1 MQAHHAEI
9 PDTSPDA
16 DNLNRSDMQS
26 KNDGEGADSLTD
38 SGFYDT
44 DRKISSLR
52 KFSQNSE
59 SNTCQSNEE
68 VLAKERSSNDFEDN
82 SHFFVSDKNGT
93 SIHLDNILPDAN
105 SSEFPSSENKECNN
119 FKTEDNLVL
128 PEDSSKNST
137 QISENADLNERFS
150 ADENQ
155 RHIKHRSN
163 NEEVADQYSGTASEY
178 ADCPSESKPSKFVEL
193 PASGLAG
200 LSSSEP
206 ARLSTSEVAEL
217 TASVLPSTGHKECSD
232 FNSEDTSML
241 SEDYR
246 LNSTDEDENTDLNL
260 ILLFDENLYHV
271 GNHSDNEEFNGQ
283 DSETASE
290 STGCSSE
297 TKSSKPAELPDSEPS
312 ELPSS
317 KLVESSSSVRKEC
330 SDFQSEDTSM
340 LSENCRMNSTQID
353 ENRDLNLGFSL
364 DENKKSSNGEK
375 IADQHS
381 GASSER
387 DEYSSESKSPE
398 AGIVNRGPS
407 KRFRKKHKI
416 KKRSF
421 SGIKRDTSDSDSR
434 QQAQWNS
441 DICLRNTQERKVERP
456 VHEVR
461 TSECDENE
469 CHNEHHSNNEVVS
482 DQYSGTA
489 SKGAEYSSSSESGI
503 ARVNRSENGA
513 AIYEQTQIL
522 VPEQSEGFYT
532 RDQAPVCSLRYKNLD
547 VDIFPPLSRLDLKL
561 VCQKRKTQTNSE
573 NSETWMSETS
583 SVSQSMNSEDC
594 FTSEVQSDD
603 CSAEQNVSQ
612 TAVTQSSGVINKF
625 ENKPLHF
632 EDRNVSLNYSKRRAS
647 LNYSHSSSDGNQ
659 ITFKSKNTELSIT
672 TQNIDERA

>member
-1 MQAHHAEI
+1 MQTHHAEI
-9 PDTSPDA
+9 PDGSPDA

-44 DRKISSLR
+44 VRKMSSLR
-52 KFSQNSE
+52 KFRENSE
-59 SNTCQSNEE
+59 SNTCPSNEDE
-68 VLAKERSSNDFEDN
+68 LGKDSSSNDFKEN
-82 SHFFVSDKNGT
+82 SRLFVSDKNGT
-93 SIHLDNILPDAN
+93 STHLDHTSSDAN
-105 SSEFPSSENKECNN
+105 SSEFLSSENKECN

-128 PEDSSKNST
+128 PEDSSMNST
-137 QISENADLNERFS
+137 EINENTEFNQRFS
-150 ADENQ
+150 ANENQ
-155 RHIKHRSN
+155 RHFKHRSN
-163 NEEVADQYSGTASEY
+163 NEEVVEEYSGIASEY
-178 ADCPSESKPSKFVEL
+178 ADCTSESKPSKFVEF
-193 PASGLAG
+193 PAPDLAG
-200 LSSSEP
+200 
-206 ARLSTSEVAEL
+206 LSTSEVADL
-217 TASVLPSTGHKECSD
+217 TASELPSSVHKECSD

-241 SEDYR
+241 PEDYR
-246 LNSTDEDENTDLNL
+246 MNSTDEDENTDLNL
-260 ILLFDENLYHV
+260 ILLFDGNVYHV
-271 GNHSDNEEFNGQ
+271 QNLSNNEEFNGQ
-283 DSETASE
+283 DSGTASE
-290 STGCSSE
+290 SAECSSE

-353 ENRDLNLGFSL
+353 ENRHLNLGFSL
-364 DENKKSSNGEK
+364 DENKRNSNDEE

-398 AGIVNRGPS
+398 AGIVNRGSS
-407 KRFRKKHKI
+407 KRFRKKHKT

-421 SGIKRDTSDSDSR
+421 SGMIFKRDTSDSDSR

-441 DICLRNTQERKVERP
+441 DICLKNTQEITVERP

-513 AIYEQTQIL
+513 AIYEQTQLL

-583 SVSQSMNSEDC
+583 SVSQSMHSEDSL
-594 FTSEVQSDD
+594 TSEVQSDD
-603 CSAEQNVSQ
+603 GSAEQNVSQ
-612 TAVTQSSGVINKF
+612 TAVTQSSGVIKKY

-632 EDRNVSLNYSKRRAS
+632 EDMNVSLNYSKRRAN

-672 TQNIDERA
+672 TQNIDESA